1 MQHNARNGPSGMQGL
16 PHKTNVMGRSRLT
29 YGQFIQKA
37 VLASIQ
43 SKPANYGQDLEMK
56 IFDSYSAS
64 PAFPHRAERDNVG
77 ERTVNN
83 SK

>member
-1 MQHNARNGPSGMQGL
+1 MQHNARNGQGL
-16 PHKTNVMGRSRLT
+16 PHKTNIMGRSRLT

-37 VLASIQ
+37 VLANIQ
-43 SKPANYGQDLEMK
+43 SKPTNYGQDLEMK

-64 PAFPHRAERDNVG
+64 PASPHRAGRDNVE
-77 ERTVNN
+77 ERTINN